1 MFLRGT
7 RGGIGSGSVSLKGLI
22 LGCLGLFFVATLA
35 GCGGGGTEESKQEPD
50 TVQEEATVGESTT
63 ADTAPAGSTEE
74 ATVAGPPID
83 TIQVNETEMSL
94 DPSDITL
101 DRPGT
106 YVFRAVN
113 GGKVVHSLRIEGN
126 GIEERQSGEIGP
138 RESADLTI
146 TLGPGT
152 YELNCPAGNHEE
164 LGLRGRVT
172 VQEG

>member
-1 MFLRGT
+1 VAVEEQKKANK
-7 RGGIGSGSVSLKGLI
+7 SPI
-22 LGCLGLFFVATLA
+22 LYRRRPPWERAPRPIPPLLGLPRKRQSRGA
-35 GCGGGGTEESKQEPD
+35 
-50 TVQEEATVGESTT
+50 
-63 ADTAPAGSTEE
+63 
-74 ATVAGPPID
+74 PID
-83 TIQVNETEMSL
+83 AIQVNETEMSL

-113 GGKVVHSLRIEGN
+113 VGEVVHSLRIEGN
-126 GIEERQSGEIGP
+126 GIEERQTGEIGP
-138 RESADLTI
+138 GESADLTI
-146 TLGPGT
+146 MLGPGT